1 MKILIIEDDRTV
13 SEFLKNNLVN
23 DSYLVDV
30 SDNGADG
37 SYKARVH
44 HYDLI
49 IIDYSL
55 PHKDGLTVCS
65 EIRAAGSN
73 SVILFLSATLDFKNK
88 VKCLEAGADDYMTKP
103 FAFEELRARIRA
115 LMRRSKKA
123 ENNVIIAGNLAL
135 DVKKQT
141 VRQDKLFVH
150 LTKTEYN
157 LLEYLM
163 VNKGMVLS
171 RGMIMEHV
179 WSAHSDPFSN
189 TIEAHIANLRK
200 KLSNKGSSE
209 LIRNIA
215 GRGYII
221 DS

>member
-1 MKILIIEDDRTV
+1 MKILIIEDDHEV
-13 SEFLKNNLVN
+13 SEFLKNNLLN
-23 DSYLVDV
+23 DSFLVDV
-30 SDNGADG
+30 SGDGADG
-37 SYKARVH
+37 SYKARIN

-55 PHKDGLTVCS
+55 PNKNGLAVCS
-65 EIRAAGSN
+65 EIRDAGSN
-73 SVILFLSATLDFKNK
+73 SIILFLSATLDFKNK

-103 FAFEELRARIRA
+103 FAFEELRARIKA
-115 LMRRSKKA
+115 LLRRSKRA
-123 ENNVIIAGNLAL
+123 ENNVIAAGDLVL
-135 DVKKQT
+135 DIKKQT

-163 VNKGMVLS
+163 INKGMVLS

-179 WSAHSDPFSN
+179 WSVNSDPFSN
-189 TIEAHIANLRK
+189 TVEAHIANLRK
-200 KLSNKGSSE
+200 KLATKNSSE
-209 LIRNIA
+209 IIRNIA

-221 DS
+221 DL